1 MPLKKKENLIF
12 VSFQNREKLCEV
24 ITILGSVDMQIILD
38 DDDDLFLIL
47 DAARKYT
54 QF

>member
-24 ITILGSVDMQIILD
+24 ITILGSVDMQIKL
-38 DDDDLFLIL
+38 DDDDLFLIR
-47 DAARKYT
+47 DVARKYN